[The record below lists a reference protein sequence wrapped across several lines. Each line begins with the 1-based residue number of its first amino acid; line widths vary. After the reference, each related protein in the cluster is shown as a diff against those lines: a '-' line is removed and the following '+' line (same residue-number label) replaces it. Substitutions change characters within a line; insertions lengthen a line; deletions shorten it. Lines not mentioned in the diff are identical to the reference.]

1 MVAGETESIVI
12 REGDFV
18 TLLDPASSDA
28 FTAKVVGGSS
38 VNTGH
43 GTVSLSELIGKRFGE
58 NVATNHGDTLR
69 ILSANFADKFS
80 IIKRGPQI
88 ITLKDAALIVAFC
101 GIQCGDRV
109 VEGGSGSGALTSFL
123 ANAVASEGRVFSY
136 ELRDDFF
143 ELARSNVK
151 RLGLA
156 DRVTFKRADLYAG
169 IEEKELDAVI
179 LDVPEPWQ
187 VVNHAREALV
197 PGGMLV
203 SYVPT
208 INQVEK
214 FVLGLGEGFFPP
226 HTFESILR
234 DYKVRDG
241 ATRPEFQGLMHT
253 GFITIVKK
261 A

>member
-1 MVAGETESIVI
+1 M
-12 REGDFV
+12 
-18 TLLDPASSDA
+18 TLLDPASGDA
-28 FTAKVVGGSS
+28 FTAKVVGGGS

-43 GTVSLSELIGKRFGE
+43 GTVGLSELIGKRFGE
-58 NVATNHGDTLR
+58 NIASNHGDELR
-69 ILSANFADKFS
+69 ILSANFSDKFLM
-80 IIKRGPQI
+80 IRRGPQI
-88 ITLKDAALIVAFC
+88 ITLKDAALIGAFC
-101 GIQCGDRV
+101 GIQCGDVV
-109 VEGGSGSGALTSFL
+109 VEGGSGSGAMTSFL
-123 ANAVASEGRVFSY
+123 ANAVGSDGHVFSY
-136 ELRDDFF
+136 DIRDDFF

-156 DRVTFKRADLYAG
+156 ERVTFKRADIYAG
-169 IEEKELDAVI
+169 IEEKGVDAVI

-187 VVNHAREALV
+187 VVGHAREALV
-197 PGGMLV
+197 PGGMFA

-208 INQVEK
+208 VNQVEK
-214 FVLGLGEGFFPP
+214 FVEGLGEGFFPP